1 MPRPTGNISA
11 EIALIESQL
20 ATGSTGNV
28 GGLAVQMSSGNTS
41 LSFADRQK
49 LEQRLDQLYRQL
61 DRLSA
66 GSMISRGRLVGLPGG
81 SVSTSSP

>member
-11 EIALIESQL
+11 EIVLIESRL
-20 ATGSTGNV
+20 ATGSAGDV
-28 GGLAVQMSSGNTS
+28 GGMSVQMSSGNTS

-61 DRLSA
+61 DRLAA
-66 GSMISRGRLVGLPGG
+66 GTMISRGRLVGLPGG
-81 SVSTSSP
+81 SVSTNSP

>member
-1 MPRPTGNISA
+1 MPRPTGNIQA
-11 EIALIESQL
+11 EIALIEGQL

-41 LSFADRQK
+41 LQFADRQK
-49 LEQRLDQLYRQL
+49 LEQRLDLLYRML
-61 DRLSA
+61 DRYAQGSA
-66 GSMISRGRLVGLPGG
+66 IVRGRLVGLPGG